1 MVANNGL
8 LALSEIEGTIVV
20 AAADVHHW
28 GGAMLPWETPVGLVE
43 ARRRFGE
50 DEDEEFEDYD
60 FDEDEEGEEGLDEDE
75 DEDLE
80 SLDEDEEDY
89 DDLENDFDDDGEP
102 RSPKRRKDWE

>member
-1 MVANNGL
+1 MTIINHHLNL
-8 LALSEIEGTIVV
+8 LVLAT
-20 AAADVHHW
+20 DVQRA

-60 FDEDEEGEEGLDEDE
+60 FDGDEEEGDEE

-80 SLDEDEEDY
+80 GLDEDEEDY
-89 DDLENDFDDDGEP
+89 DDLEEDFDDDGEP